1 MKAKYLWHK
10 RDQNYFL
17 IYKKLMQINNGENT
31 SLKIRKV
38 YEQIN
43 YGKNTNEH

>member
-1 MKAKYLWHK
+1 
-10 RDQNYFL
+10 
-17 IYKKLMQINNGENT
+17 MQINNGENT